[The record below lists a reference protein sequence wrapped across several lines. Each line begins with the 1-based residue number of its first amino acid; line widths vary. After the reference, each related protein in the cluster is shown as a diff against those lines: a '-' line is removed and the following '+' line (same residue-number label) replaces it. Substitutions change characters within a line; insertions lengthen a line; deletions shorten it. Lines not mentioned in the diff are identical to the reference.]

1 MRNVH
6 IVLLTKTVLNWIKF
20 NSSKQNSNFS
30 KYIPRERGGQPC
42 VACPG
47 AGMRTFPCICRGQP
61 AAVLLH
67 LTTGIFPAN
76 AGITLL
82 YIVSTDIRVLYS
94 PRTRGS
100 SHGAEVRH
108 EIHHIP
114 RECGGQPTVACPGAG
129 MRTFPLRKQGC
140 PILADIGNL
149 SIRLPPALAG
159 MFRRAPNSNNLL
171 RFEFPVRGV
180 GSQKQMPL
188 STYHAFSLLSQSWLK
203 RKEEGCPVGAR
214 LALHWQGPFNRQ

>member
-1 MRNVH
+1 M
-6 IVLLTKTVLNWIKF
+6 
-20 NSSKQNSNFS
+20 
-30 KYIPRERGGQPC
+30 
-42 VACPG
+42 ACPG

-67 LTTGIFPAN
+67 LTIGIFPAN
-76 AGITLL
+76 AGVFLIGA
-82 YIVSTDIRVLYS
+82 VEFFAVLN
-94 PRTRGS
+94 
-100 SHGAEVRH
+100 
-108 EIHHIP
+108 IP
-114 RECGGQPTVACPGAG
+114 RERGGQSTVACPGAG

>member
-1 MRNVH
+1 M
-6 IVLLTKTVLNWIKF
+6 
-20 NSSKQNSNFS
+20 
-30 KYIPRERGGQPC
+30 
-42 VACPG
+42 ACPG

-76 AGITLL
+76 AGVILQ
-82 YIVSTDIRVLYS
+82 IRPAKERYCN
-94 PRTRGS
+94 
-100 SHGAEVRH
+100 
-108 EIHHIP
+108 IP
-114 RECGGQPTVACPGAG
+114 RERGGHPTEQRLGTKYTIFPANAGGQPTVACPGAG

-180 GSQKQMPL
+180 ASQKQMPL

>member
-20 NSSKQNSNFS
+20 DSSKQNSNFS
-30 KYIPRERGGQPC
+30 KYIPRERGGHPKLKCKSARAKAYSPRTRGSSHKLLHDLAAAKIFPANAGVILQIRPAKERYCNIPRERGGQPC

-76 AGITLL
+76 AGVTLL

-100 SHGAEVRH
+100 
-108 EIHHIP
+108 P
-114 RECGGQPTVACPGAG
+114 YGG
-129 MRTFPLRKQGC
+129 MSGC
-140 PILADIGNL
+140 RYANI
-149 SIRLPPALAG
+149 PPA
-159 MFRRAPNSNNLL
+159 
-171 RFEFPVRGV
+171 
-180 GSQKQMPL
+180 
-188 STYHAFSLLSQSWLK
+188 
-203 RKEEGCPVGAR
+203 
-214 LALHWQGPFNRQ
+214 

>member
-1 MRNVH
+1 MAAGVKRN
-6 IVLLTKTVLNWIKF
+6 N
-20 NSSKQNSNFS
+20 
-30 KYIPRERGGQPC
+30 IPRECGGQPC

-67 LTTGIFPAN
+67 LTIGIFPAN
-76 AGITLL
+76 AGVFLIGAVEFFCGLE
-82 YIVSTDIRVLYS
+82 YS

-100 SHGAEVRH
+100 TY
-108 EIHHIP
+108 
-114 RECGGQPTVACPGAG
+114 GGMSGCRYANI
-129 MRTFPLRKQGC
+129 PLRKQGC

-171 RFEFPVRGV
+171 RSEFPVRGV

>member
-1 MRNVH
+1 MVRWSFFA
-6 IVLLTKTVLNWIKF
+6 VLN
-20 NSSKQNSNFS
+20 
-30 KYIPRERGGQPC
+30 IPRERGGQPC
-42 VACPG
+42 
-47 AGMRTFPCICRGQP
+47 
-61 AAVLLH
+61 
-67 LTTGIFPAN
+67 
-76 AGITLL
+76 
-82 YIVSTDIRVLYS
+82 STAEGVPHVQYS
-94 PRTRGS
+94 PRMRGS
-100 SHGAEVRH
+100 TY
-108 EIHHIP
+108 
-114 RECGGQPTVACPGAG
+114 GGMSGCRYANI
-129 MRTFPLRKQGC
+129 PLRKQGC

-171 RFEFPVRGV
+171 RSEFPVRGV

>member
-1 MRNVH
+1 M
-6 IVLLTKTVLNWIKF
+6 
-20 NSSKQNSNFS
+20 
-30 KYIPRERGGQPC
+30 
-42 VACPG
+42 ACPG

-76 AGITLL
+76 AGVTLL

-94 PRTRGS
+94 PRTRGA
-100 SHGAEVRH
+100 SHRAEVRH

-114 RECGGQPTVACPGAG
+114 RERGGQPTVACPGAG

-171 RFEFPVRGV
+171 HFEFPVRGV
-180 GSQKQMPL
+180 DSQKQMPL

>member
-1 MRNVH
+1 MCGMSGCRYANISLHMQGSTRSCVASFDHRN
-6 IVLLTKTVLNWIKF
+6 
-20 NSSKQNSNFS
+20 
-30 KYIPRERGGQPC
+30 IPRERGGHPTEQRL
-42 VACPG
+42 G
-47 AGMRTFPCICRGQP
+47 TKY
-61 AAVLLH
+61 
-67 LTTGIFPAN
+67 TIFPAN
-76 AGITLL
+76 A
-82 YIVSTDIRVLYS
+82 
-94 PRTRGS
+94 
-100 SHGAEVRH
+100 
-108 EIHHIP
+108 
-114 RECGGQPTVACPGAG
+114 GGQPTVACPGAG

-180 GSQKQMPL
+180 ASQKQMPL

-214 LALHWQGPFNRQ
+214 LALHWQGAFHRQ

>member
-30 KYIPRERGGQPC
+30 KYIPRERGGQPT

-61 AAVLLH
+61 ASVLLH
-67 LTTGIFPAN
+67 LTTGIFPAH
-76 AGITLL
+76 AGVTLL

-100 SHGAEVRH
+100 SQKQLCQWQKERIFPANAGVFPGMHNGRTRVE
-108 EIHHIP
+108 HIP
-114 RECGGQPTVACPGAG
+114 RERGGSSSVAN
-129 MRTFPLRKQGC
+129 K
-140 PILADIGNL
+140 
-149 SIRLPPALAG
+149 
-159 MFRRAPNSNNLL
+159 
-171 RFEFPVRGV
+171 
-180 GSQKQMPL
+180 
-188 STYHAFSLLSQSWLK
+188 
-203 RKEEGCPVGAR
+203 
-214 LALHWQGPFNRQ
+214 LALGGLIFPANAGVNLRWRVRVQACEHSPA

>member
-1 MRNVH
+1 MRNMH

-76 AGITLL
+76 AGVTLL

-100 SHGAEVRH
+100 SHRAEVRH

-114 RECGGQPTVACPGAG
+114 RERGGQP
-129 MRTFPLRKQGC
+129 
-140 PILADIGNL
+140 I
-149 SIRLPPALAG
+149 IR
-159 MFRRAPNSNNLL
+159 N
-171 RFEFPVRGV
+171 RGV
-180 GSQKQMPL
+180 LAAVYSPRTRGS
-188 STYHAFSLLSQSWLK
+188 SLVCIMAEQEWNIFPANAGVIPCLN
-203 RKEEGCPVGAR
+203 V
-214 LALHWQGPFNRQ
+214 

>member
-30 KYIPRERGGQPC
+30 KYIPRERGGHPISCCTISPLQRYSPRTRGLPSVCRLDRKHICIFPANAGVFPASNPYLAIPFNIPRERGGQPT

-61 AAVLLH
+61 ASVLLH

-76 AGITLL
+76 AGVTLL

-94 PRTRGS
+94 PRMRGS
-100 SHGAEVRH
+100 SSR
-108 EIHHIP
+108 
-114 RECGGQPTVACPGAG
+114 
-129 MRTFPLRKQGC
+129 LR
-140 PILADIGNL
+140 
-149 SIRLPPALAG
+149 RY
-159 MFRRAPNSNNLL
+159 F
-171 RFEFPVRGV
+171 
-180 GSQKQMPL
+180 
-188 STYHAFSLLSQSWLK
+188 SQSSIFPANAGVNLRW
-203 RKEEGCPVGAR
+203 RVRVQVCEHSPA
-214 LALHWQGPFNRQ
+214 